1 MGLEEPE
8 YLDTKRSSRNER
20 SQSAHFGIS
29 KEMLGITTSNNPD
42 NNNFDVIGSTPTKL
56 ILNGVNSSEYSPE
69 ECLTSQLTA
78 EKSPKLKE
86 SSTCPEHYGWL
97 GGILT
102 KPKLLL
108 SKFLAEQATVDLVD
122 ASNDKIVHNSS
133 SINLY
138 PTRLIKSLMGSTWPV
153 WSSDSKATHITLNT
167 IELISPASNSK
178 NRPIQTSNKVLDK
191 VAKNMKK
198 EMDFKEN
205 GSKKLQVGYLSEQAP
220 PHTETKEISS
230 IRDQNPCNDFPPNL
244 LVPSLSNTYQTCETP
259 STFEKISRFM
269 NIGHQKNQK
278 HLYLS
283 RETYKLRRAV
293 VIGVHGLVPV
303 PLLRAVTGQPTGTSV
318 RFVNRTADAIQ
329 RWADSHNI
337 ENCDIQK
344 IPLEGGGKV
353 AERVENLWKMLL
365 NWITHIQKAD
375 VIMFACHSQGVPV
388 AVLLTA
394 KLIEFGVVSNARI
407 GVCAMAGV
415 SLGPFIE
422 FKSRLIGGSAGELFE
437 FADSESEI
445 SKRYEKALRDLVT
458 YGGRILFCGSIDDQ
472 LISMESSLFLTAS
485 HPYIYRAAFIDG
497 RIYAPNFLSHLIGFA
512 LKLRNIGI
520 SDHGLIRELALPLAG
535 SLYSGEG
542 HSRLHDDSQVYDLA
556 VQFALETTSVDYVPL
571 EVKKHKIPRSSNP
584 YLLPWIMRGLLEEEY
599 VRTELKLE
607 TIELL
612 KSFES
617 WKPTTKSLK
626 DIKYRLEAIKSK
638 L

>member
-1 MGLEEPE
+1 
-8 YLDTKRSSRNER
+8 
-20 SQSAHFGIS
+20 
-29 KEMLGITTSNNPD
+29 MLGSMTSNNPE
-42 NNNFDVIGSTPTKL
+42 NNNFDVVGSTLTKS
-56 ILNGVNSSEYSPE
+56 ILNGVYSSEYSSR

-86 SSTCPEHYGWL
+86 SSTCPNHYGWL

-108 SKFLAEQATVDLVD
+108 SKVLAERATVDLVGP
-122 ASNDKIVHNSS
+122 SNDKIVHNSS
-133 SINLY
+133 STNSY
-138 PTRLIKSLMGSTWPV
+138 PTRLIKSLMGSTWTFC
-153 WSSDSKATHITLNT
+153 SSNSKATHITPNT
-167 IELISPASNSK
+167 IKLISPASNSK
-178 NRPIQTSNKVLDK
+178 NKPIQSSNKVPDK
-191 VAKNMKK
+191 IAKNLKN
-198 EMDFKEN
+198 EMNSKEN
-205 GSKKLQVGYLSEQAP
+205 ESKKLQVGHLSEQAP
-220 PHTETKEISS
+220 PNTDTKEISTT
-230 IRDQNPCNDFPPNL
+230 RDQNPCNDSPPNL
-244 LVPSLSNTYQTCETP
+244 LLPSLSNTYQTCEIP

-269 NIGHQKNQK
+269 NLGHQKTQK
-278 HLYLS
+278 HLCLS
-283 RETYKLRRAV
+283 RETYKLRKAV

-353 AERVENLWKMLL
+353 TERVENLWKILL

-388 AVLLTA
+388 AVILTA
-394 KLIEFGVVSNARI
+394 KLIEFGVVSKARI

-445 SKRYEKALRDLVT
+445 SNRYEKALRDLVT
-458 YGGRILFCGSIDDQ
+458 FGGRILFCGSIDDQ

-556 VQFALETTSVDYVPL
+556 VQFALETTSVGYVPL
-571 EVKKHKIPRSSNP
+571 EVKKHKIPKSSNP
-584 YLLPWIMRGLLEEEY
+584 YLLPWIMRGFLEEEY